1 MLPARTES
9 PAVMIGIVTVN
20 WRGFEITRNLVAQI
34 LKNDVQPFRLV
45 VINNSPEE
53 KVQFDADALF
63 SNDSITVVHSAENI
77 GYAGALNLGLKALL
91 AVPEVSH
98 FLLMNNDVEIA
109 ENFLCQMLTGAQ
121 SPDRIYA
128 PLILYRDTDRVQ
140 NTGGKV
146 HLWLGGT
153 INLNKN
159 TPVTQMRKIAP
170 DFLSGCILFMHR
182 TVFDRVGWF
191 DERFGSYYEDLDY
204 SLRARAAGVG
214 IEILWQ
220 VEARHFHSYSTQG
233 DGLFK
238 VFLLNRNQILFAKK
252 HLPPIQREFF
262 IISAVLRGFLQNLSG
277 SRFPAYLRGVREGLQ
292 C

>member
-1 MLPARTES
+1 
-9 PAVMIGIVTVN
+9 MIGIVTVN
-20 WRGFEITRNLVAQI
+20 WHGFEVTRNLVAQI
-34 LKNDVQPFRLV
+34 LKNDVQPLRLV

-63 SNDSITVVHSAENI
+63 TNDMIAVIHSAENI
-77 GYAGALNLGLKALL
+77 GYAGALNQGIKMLL
-91 AVPEVSH
+91 AVPEVSN

-109 ENFLCQMLTGAQ
+109 ENFLSQMLAEAQ
-121 SPDRIYA
+121 RPDRIYA

-140 NTGGKV
+140 NTGGKL

-153 INLNKN
+153 INLNKD
-159 TPVTQMRKIAP
+159 TPVSQIRKIAP

-182 TVFDRVGWF
+182 TVVDKVGLF

-204 SLRARAAGVG
+204 SLRARAAVVV

-220 VEARHFHSYSTQG
+220 IEARHFHSYSTQG
-233 DGLFK
+233 DGSYK
-238 VFLLNRNQILFAKK
+238 VYLLNRNQILFAKK

-262 IISAVLRGFLQNLSG
+262 IISAVLRGFLQNLPG
-277 SRFPAYLRGVREGLQ
+277 GRFPAYLRGVQEGLQ